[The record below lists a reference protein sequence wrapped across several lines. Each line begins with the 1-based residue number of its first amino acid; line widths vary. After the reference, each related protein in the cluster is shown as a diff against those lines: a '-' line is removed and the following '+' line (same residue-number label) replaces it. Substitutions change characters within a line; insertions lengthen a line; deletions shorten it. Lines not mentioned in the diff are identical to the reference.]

1 MGRSARKPS
10 GFRAVDGILLLD
22 KPLGISSNTA
32 LQRVRYLF
40 KANKAG
46 HTGSLDPLAT
56 GMLPICFGE
65 ATKFSGYLLDAGKS
79 YRATCYLGKTT
90 TTGDAEGEI
99 LLERDVE
106 ISSQK
111 LEQTLNVFRGKIS
124 QIPPMYSAVKHKGQR
139 LYQLAR
145 QGQEV
150 ERKPRQI
157 DIRRLDLI
165 SFKGNELIIEVEC
178 SKGTYIRT
186 LAEDIGEALGC
197 GAHLAALH
205 RISVHPF
212 WNHVCTSFAE
222 LDNLDPGNHANP
234 QELLLPVNSA
244 LTDYPE
250 VVIDDQEVSDIR
262 QGRKLINRFEHDSGI
277 VNLITSDHHF
287 IGLAEVVDGGQIR
300 AKRLMNTGT

>member
-1 MGRSARKPS
+1 MGRSARKPA
-10 GFRAVDGILLLD
+10 GFRNVDGILLLD

-32 LQRVRYLF
+32 LQRVRHLF

-65 ATKFSGYLLDAGKS
+65 AAKFSSYLLDAGKS
-79 YRATCYLGKTT
+79 YRATCCLGKTT
-90 TTGDAEGEI
+90 ATGDAEGEV
-99 LLERDVE
+99 LLERE
-106 ISSQK
+106 PRAS
-111 LEQTLNVFRGKIS
+111 LEQVKQTLNLFRGKIS

-150 ERKPRQI
+150 ERKSREVE
-157 DIRRLDLI
+157 IRRLDLI
-165 SFKGNELIIEVEC
+165 AFSDHELKIEVEC

-197 GAHLAALH
+197 GAHLTQLH
-205 RISVHPF
+205 RVSVHPF
-212 WNHVCTSFAE
+212 WGINCTTFDDIDAF
-222 LDNLDPGNHANP
+222 DPGNHPNP
-234 QELLLPVNSA
+234 GEFLLPVNAA

-250 VVIDDQEVSDIR
+250 VVINEIELSDIR
-262 QGRKLINRFEHDSGI
+262 KGRKLDNRFELDLGI
-277 VNLITSDHHF
+277 YNLIGSNREF
-287 IGLAEVVDGGQIR
+287 IGLAEVTGDGQIR